1 MIEPLRRAR
10 RPWRNVAG
18 GIAVFA
24 AEAVVVVAAICLAVA
39 VAAVMQA
46 IF

>member
-1 MIEPLRRAR
+1 MVERLRRAR

-18 GIAVFA
+18 GVFVFV
-24 AEAVVVVAAICLAVA
+24 AEVVVVVAVIVVA
-39 VAAVMQA
+39 LVVAAVMQV